1 MSFFTYY
8 LLLFI
13 FSLTGWLLSFYFL
26 GVVSDKVKHNVWW
39 IPYFCRMNE
48 GSCSSLVSTK
58 YGKILGQPNAFWG
71 MIYYSWIIMLIF
83 LTIFGIRI
91 DYSFFLFSLISI
103 LLSIYL
109 IFGLLKLRINCKICI
124 ATHCVNFLM
133 FLLTINFNLTN

>member
-26 GVVSDKVKHNVWW
+26 GVVSDKNKHNVWW
-39 IPYFCRMNE
+39 IPDFCRMNE

-124 ATHCVNFLM
+124 ATHCINFLM
-133 FLLTINFNLTN
+133 FLLTINFNFIN